1 MVDGAEKMKK
11 ELMDSNERAGGPLF
25 KMVNDPRIT
34 RVGKFLR
41 RTSLDEIPNFWNVL
55 FGNMSL
61 VGPRPHEPAEVEKY
75 EKHHKKLL
83 DIKPGITGMAQIS
96 GRSTLDFDE
105 EAKLDT
111 LYIETWSIKLDIIIL
126 FKTPLAVLFSKT
138 AA

>member
-1 MVDGAEKMKK
+1 
-11 ELMDSNERAGGPLF
+11 LP
-25 KMVNDPRIT
+25 
-34 RVGKFLR
+34 